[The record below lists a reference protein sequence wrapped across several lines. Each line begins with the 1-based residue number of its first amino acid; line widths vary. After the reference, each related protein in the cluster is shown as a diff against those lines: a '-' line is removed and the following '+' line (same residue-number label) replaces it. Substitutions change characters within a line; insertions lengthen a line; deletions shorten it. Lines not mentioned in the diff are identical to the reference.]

1 MNEIWKP
8 TLFPYY
14 EVSNL
19 GRFRSVEREI
29 AVESRR
35 TKPFKK
41 IYKGSEINPF
51 KVSKTGYLQIKI
63 GGKKHSAHRL
73 VAMSFC
79 DGYSDGL
86 VVNHK
91 NGIRDDNRADN
102 LEWVTYSENCQH
114 GFRVNGRIPTPLGKF
129 SKDHPTSKSVVSTD
143 MKTGKETFYHCAMDA
158 VREGFESSSISRCC
172 TGESSHHK
180 GRLWRFGDK
189 GKVAA

>member
-29 AVESRR
+29 TVESRR
-35 TKPFKK
+35 TKPFNK
-41 IYKGSEINPF
+41 ISKGSEINPF
-51 KVSKTGYLQIKI
+51 IVKTTRYLQIKVN
-63 GGKKHSAHRL
+63 GKKYSAHRL
-73 VAMSFC
+73 VAFAFC
-79 DGYSDGL
+79 EGFSEGL

-91 NGIRDDNRADN
+91 NGIRDDNRAEN
-102 LEWVTYSENCQH
+102 LEWVTQAYNNQH
-114 GFRVNGRIPTPLGKF
+114 AFRVNGRVPTTLGKF

-172 TGESSHHK
+172 TGESGSHK
-180 GRLWRFGDK
+180 GKLWRFGDK